1 MEHYLQMHMSLV
13 CYCLL
18 DVASSSCLYC
28 PRQLHRKDIASHSP
42 SSPGVRDL
50 HGLINSRKPVSGQQ
64 FSIMTIIIFCR
75 AAINRTEDKSIIIEN
90 VQVEKQLQ
98 SIVSSSASSTSATV
112 INGKLEI
119 GQIGQYVSPVI
130 NRAGVTPNQRSD
142 HQTVDCSC
150 RSSSHDRGSGSSH
163 AGRHKRINK
172 CSCLDR
178 IAAHFSIWHRE
189 IIAIQRLS
197 TGHGHWERGSVS
209 IKVPD
214 YMIAI

>member
-119 GQIGQYVSPVI
+119 GQIGQYVI
-130 NRAGVTPNQRSD
+130 NRAGVRPNQRSD

-150 RSSSHDRGSGSSH
+150 RS
-163 AGRHKRINK
+163 
-172 CSCLDR
+172 CLDR
-178 IAAHFSIWHRE
+178 IAAYFSIWHRE